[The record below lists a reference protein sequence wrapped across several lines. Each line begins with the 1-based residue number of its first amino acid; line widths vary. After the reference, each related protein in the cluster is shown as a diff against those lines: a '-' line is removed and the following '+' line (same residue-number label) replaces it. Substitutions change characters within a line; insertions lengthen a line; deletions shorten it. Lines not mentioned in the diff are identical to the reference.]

1 MVIPPLHARRRIEEE
16 RRERLKYLLQE
27 EVLDA
32 NAVAKELRP
41 RALSCALDTK
51 VFVDKTL
58 LSDLEDMLCKGINVP
73 EAHLILM
80 RCHRDGIIVEKNRNR
95 SNFHLAEAAKKG
107 NHAARYLIATEAVK
121 HSDPTI
127 RYQATA
133 EFIELALNGD
143 YWEIKENALWR
154 AVRIL
159 RDTFDVKTLSPEDA
173 EFERFYENTF
183 RNSDP
188 ALSAL
193 LKDAVA
199 ALSTSNARTGLA
211 EDHDPKTVQAAAGKS
226 EVEEWRRRARAF
238 LASHHDRIK
247 SLGNPD
253 KEDALPAHLRNL
265 ARRPQNQEAEVLKA
279 STVSRTKIGTKARE
293 RYEGL
298 NIPVRVLAAAASIIL
313 GFLFFPLFFLGGL
326 IAWSIYSDIIEAP
339 DRQAQEAEIEARLN
353 APLSVDDLRRECE
366 SPAET
371 AFLDAMVSAY
381 SLQTGPGAIEG
392 RGLRLR
398 NQVGMGQL
406 KIFSNYTSHQ
416 YRADFLIDEEL
427 VVEIDG
433 ATYHS
438 SPEAIARDKRRD
450 IDMRREGFS
459 VLRIPAQIVFQ
470 NPVEAVRLV
479 EDARTTL
486 RKN

>member
-1 MVIPPLHARRRIEEE
+1 MVRPPLPFRQRKAEE
-16 RRERLKYLLQE
+16 RRERLKYLLEE
-27 EVLDA
+27 EVPNA

-41 RALSCALDTK
+41 KALSCAFETE

-58 LSDLEDMLCKGINVP
+58 FSNLEDMLSRGINVP

-80 RCHRDGIIVEKNRNR
+80 RCHCDGIIVAKNRNR

-107 NHAARYLIATEAVK
+107 NHAARYLIASKDVK

-133 EFIELALNGD
+133 ELIELALNGD
-143 YWEIKENALWR
+143 YWEIRENALWG

-159 RDTFDVKTLSPEDA
+159 RNTLASKTLSPEDT
-173 EFERFYENTF
+173 EFDRFYEATF
-183 RNSDP
+183 KDSDP
-188 ALSAL
+188 ALRTR
-193 LKDAVA
+193 LKEAVA
-199 ALSTSNARTGLA
+199 AFSAGNAQMGLV
-211 EDHDPKTVQAAAGKS
+211 EDSQAKAAQAAADKL

-238 LASHHDRIK
+238 LTSHHDRIR
-247 SLGNPD
+247 SLRNPN
-253 KEDALPAHLRNL
+253 KEDTLPAHPRNL
-265 ARRPQNQEAEVLKA
+265 ARRPQDQEAEVLKA
-279 STVSRTKIGTKARE
+279 SPISRTKIGTTPRE

-298 NIPVRVLAAAASIIL
+298 NIPVRVLAAAASILL

-326 IAWSIYSDIIEAP
+326 IAWSIYSDIVEAP
-339 DRQAQEAEIEARLN
+339 DRQAQKAEIEARLN
-353 APLSVDDLRRECE
+353 APLSVGDIRWECE

-371 AFLDAMVSAY
+371 AFLDAMVTAY
-381 SLQTGPGAIEG
+381 NLRTGPGAIEG
-392 RGLRLR
+392 RGLRLS
-398 NQVGMGQL
+398 NQVGLGQF
-406 KIFSNYTSHQ
+406 KIYSNYTSHQ
-416 YRADFLIDEEL
+416 YRADFLIDEKL

-438 SPEAIARDKRRD
+438 SPEAIARDNRRD
-450 IDMRREGFS
+450 ADMRREGFS

-470 NPVEAVRLV
+470 NPVKAVRLV